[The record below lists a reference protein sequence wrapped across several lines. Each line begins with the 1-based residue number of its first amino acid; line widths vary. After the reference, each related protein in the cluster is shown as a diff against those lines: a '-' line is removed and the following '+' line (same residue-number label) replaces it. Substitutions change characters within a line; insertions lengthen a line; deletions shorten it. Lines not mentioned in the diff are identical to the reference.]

1 MATVARLNPDT
12 LFAALAEPTRLRLL
26 VLLLAG
32 EACVCD
38 LLAALDRPQPVVSRH
53 LGVLRRAGLVHA
65 RREGVWM
72 WYRLVEPAAG
82 SEGDLHRALLAA
94 VRAAGAQHPE
104 LAEGLARCV
113 ASRDSRTCC

>member
-1 MATVARLNPDT
+1 MDPDT

-65 RREGVWM
+65 QREGVWM
-72 WYRLVEPAAG
+72 WYRLAEPATQP
-82 SEGDLHRALLAA
+82 EGELHRALLAA
-94 VRAAGAQHPE
+94 VRAAKAHHPE

-113 ASRDSRTCC
+113 ASRTARTCC